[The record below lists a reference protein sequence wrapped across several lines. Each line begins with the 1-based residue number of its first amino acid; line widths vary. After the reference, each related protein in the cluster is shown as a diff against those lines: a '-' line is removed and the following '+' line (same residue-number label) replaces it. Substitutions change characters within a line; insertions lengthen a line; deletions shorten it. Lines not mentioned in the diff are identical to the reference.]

1 MKLFGKNHKAFS
13 NIKFSRAYR
22 EIGCP
27 SVKVRSSYRM
37 PQATF
42 NSIYKAFSE
51 DVGNGDSRYFTS
63 SDYTTFFNA
72 IPELIQ

>member
-1 MKLFGKNHKAFS
+1 
-13 NIKFSRAYR
+13 
-22 EIGCP
+22 
-27 SVKVRSSYRM
+27 M